1 MDQISNVSSR
11 QFGFTSGLLPLPA
24 MAALL
29 ISEAH
34 MNAKRMKEILF
45 LTALD
50 TQKAFDVLNHS
61 ILLDKLFQRNILL
74 EIWETIY
81 ETYNDLT
88 SRVNWTGQHGNS
100 SPVQQRVRQG
110 GILSTHLYKIYIED
124 LLRQLED

>member
-1 MDQISNVSSR
+1 
-11 QFGFTSGLLPLPA
+11 

-61 ILLDKLFQRNILL
+61 ILLDKLFQRNIPL

-110 GILSTHLYKIYIED
+110 GIMSTHLYKIYIED